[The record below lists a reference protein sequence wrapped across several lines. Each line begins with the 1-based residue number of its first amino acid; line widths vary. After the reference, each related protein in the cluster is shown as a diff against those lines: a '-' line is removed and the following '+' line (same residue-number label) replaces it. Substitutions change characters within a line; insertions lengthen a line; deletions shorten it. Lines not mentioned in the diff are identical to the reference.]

1 MMSSPRRT
9 LLHPIVRE
17 LFVLL
22 LDVEALS
29 QEAFF
34 ARLEELE
41 LQAQS
46 EGAPLSTLEAIEA
59 VRLTALQRIGA
70 D

>member
-1 MMSSPRRT
+1 MMFSPRRT

-17 LFVLL
+17 LVVLL
-22 LDVEALS
+22 LDAEALS
-29 QEAFF
+29 QEAFLG
-34 ARLEELE
+34 RLEELE
-41 LQAQS
+41 LKAQS

-70 D
+70 N